1 MADATAPG
9 GLGTFGWDDEGVAA
23 QAVPLVQNGIFVG
36 YLTSRETAPRI
47 GRQSGGA
54 MRADGWNRIPLI
66 RMTNINLL
74 PKPGMS
80 LDDIVADTDDGLYL
94 ASNRSWS
101 IDDRRLNFQFAT
113 EVAYEIKGGKKGR
126 LFKNPTYTGIT
137 YEFWRSC
144 DAVGDE
150 RSYVMLGH
158 AELRQGRARP
168 DRARRPRGAGRPVP
182 RRPGR
187 GRQVVSRVR

>member
-1 MADATAPG
+1 M
-9 GLGTFGWDDEGVAA
+9 
-23 QAVPLVQNGIFVG
+23 PLVQNGIFVG

-150 RSYVMLGH
+150 RSYVMLGTPNCGKGEPGQTGHVGH
-158 AELRQGRARP
+158 AVPGARFR
-168 DRARRPRGAGRPVP
+168 DV
-182 RRPGR
+182 
-187 GRQVVSRVR
+187 QVGVGKW

>member
-1 MADATAPG
+1 VADATAPG

-23 QAVPLVQNGIFVG
+23 ASVPIVQAGRFVG

-47 GRQSGGA
+47 GRRSGGA

-80 LDDIVADTDDGLYL
+80 LDDIVSDTDDGLYL
-94 ASNRSWS
+94 SSNRSWS

-113 EVAYEIKGGKKGR
+113 EVAREIKGGKLGR
-126 LFKNPTYTGIT
+126 LLKNPTYTGIT

-150 RSYVMLGH
+150 SSYRMLGTPNCGKGEPGQVAHVGH
-158 AELRQGRARP
+158 AVSGARF
-168 DRARRPRGAGRPVP
+168 RNV
-182 RRPGR
+182 
-187 GRQVVSRVR
+187 QVGVGKW

>member
-1 MADATAPG
+1 
-9 GLGTFGWDDEGVAA
+9 
-23 QAVPLVQNGIFVG
+23 
-36 YLTSRETAPRI
+36 
-47 GRQSGGA
+47 

-66 RMTNINLL
+66 RMTNVNLL
-74 PKPGMS
+74 PRPGMS

-113 EVAYEIKGGKKGR
+113 EIAYEIKGGKKGR

-150 RSYVMLGH
+150 VELRDARN
-158 AELRQGRARP
+158 AELRQGRAGQGAHVGHACSG
-168 DRARRPRGAGRPVP
+168 ARFRDV
-182 RRPGR
+182 
-187 GRQVVSRVR
+187 QVGVGKW